1 MPATASL
8 KEIADILGFNSDERS
23 NYFDTET
30 GSVVSVSN
38 ELLRAAEDEEEEDID
53 MPSWQDGEW
62 ETAQGI
68 VSTDRYLALPTS
80 FDVHEWQ
87 IMKDFAESVK
97 STRVRSE
104 LTRALHGA
112 GAYRHFKT
120 SVRRHGVENEWYAW
134 RDAALRRIA
143 ADWCTENGVAWE

>member
-1 MPATASL
+1 MPATANL
-8 KEIADILGFNSDERS
+8 KEIAETIGFDFDEYS

-30 GSVVSVSN
+30 GEVVSVSN
-38 ELLRAAEDEEEEDID
+38 ELLRAAEDEEEEDVD

-68 VSTDRYLALPTS
+68 VSTDRYLPLPTS

-87 IMKDFAESVK
+87 MMQDFASSVESPR
-97 STRVRSE
+97 TRSE
-104 LTRALHGA
+104 LNQALHGA
-112 GAYRHFKT
+112 GAFRHFKAT
-120 SVRRHGVENEWYAW
+120 IRRLGIEQEWFAW

-143 ADWCTENGVAWE
+143 SDWCTENGISWE